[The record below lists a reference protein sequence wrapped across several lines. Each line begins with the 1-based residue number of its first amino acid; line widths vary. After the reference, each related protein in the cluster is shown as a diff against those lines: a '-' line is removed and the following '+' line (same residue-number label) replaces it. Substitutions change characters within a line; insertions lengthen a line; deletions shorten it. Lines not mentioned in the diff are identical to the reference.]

1 VPVPEIKSITDYILK
16 GLFIKFGQ
24 GHGQGFFMKKNKEHK
39 ITILKK
45 GALQLSQ
52 LTQSEFNSYFNID
65 YYTHLQFLSE
75 AAFQETLNNCPWI
88 LKTSYLG
95 EENRQLASR
104 FRKEIE
110 QGFVAN
116 VSIRWVDEE
125 LGYGLYANKNLPAE
139 AYIGKF
145 TGLVRRLYRRHPD
158 HNEYCF
164 HYPTKWWSWKYTV
177 IDALLG
183 GNETRFINH
192 SDTPNLQ
199 PLCVCDQ
206 NLLQIIFITRQPI
219 KAGTQLTYD
228 YGNDF
233 WKHRRKIET

>member
-1 VPVPEIKSITDYILK
+1 
-16 GLFIKFGQ
+16 
-24 GHGQGFFMKKNKEHK
+24 MKKNKEHK

-45 GALQLSQ
+45 GALRLSQ
-52 LTQSEFNSYFNID
+52 LTQSEFKDYFNID
-65 YYTHLQFLSE
+65 YYNHLQFPSE

-88 LKTSYLG
+88 IETSYLG
-95 EENRQLASR
+95 EKNRQLFSR

-110 QGFVAN
+110 QGFVAD
-116 VSIRWVDEE
+116 VSIRWINEE

-139 AYIGKF
+139 AYIGEF
-145 TGLVRRLYRRHPD
+145 TGLVRRLYRRSPD

-192 SDTPNLQ
+192 SDKPNLQ

-206 NLLQIIFITRQPI
+206 NLLHIIFITDQPI
-219 KAGTQLTYD
+219 KAGMQLTYH